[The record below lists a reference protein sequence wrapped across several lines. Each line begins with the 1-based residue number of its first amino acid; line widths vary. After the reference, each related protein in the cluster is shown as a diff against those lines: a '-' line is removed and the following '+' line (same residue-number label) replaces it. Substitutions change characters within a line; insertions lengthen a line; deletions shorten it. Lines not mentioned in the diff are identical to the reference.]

1 MIAAKVVMEARAAGI
16 QIEAQGDD
24 LLLKAPAAPSPTML
38 ALLSQNK
45 SEIVFWL
52 KSGECG
58 WSAEE
63 WYAFFDERAAIA
75 EFDGGLTRDQADA
88 CAFSSCVSEWLNRTP
103 TRRCLSSEEEK

>member
-45 SEIVFWL
+45 CEILFWL
-52 KSGECG
+52 RSEESG
-58 WSAEE
+58 WSVE
-63 WYAFFDERAAIA
+63 DRQM
-75 EFDGGLTRDQADA
+75 QAD
-88 CAFSSCVSEWLNRTP
+88 CI
-103 TRRCLSSEEEK
+103 